1 MRLAVL
7 HAGPAPVLAGR
18 PVPLLAAG
26 VTPRASRSFC
36 HVAGSVEGSRTAYA
50 DLNACAW
57 FQGGG
62 WDLRGGRRLRPRG
75 LSGTEDREERRR

>member
-1 MRLAVL
+1 MIPGPLVPGVL
-7 HAGPAPVLAGR
+7 PVAPAPV
-18 PVPLLAAG
+18 PVLAAG
-26 VTPRASRSFC
+26 VTPRASRAFN
-36 HVAGSVEGSRTAYA
+36 HVAGSVEGTRTAYA

-57 FQGGG
+57 FTGGG